1 MNESRKNF
9 WFEALKGGTLV
20 GIVTVAFS
28 LVLQFVGEKTTL
40 VSIIN
45 FASTV
50 VTILLV
56 FGLMRK
62 FATQHSAAEG
72 FTYGRGV
79 GFVVAMMLFVGVIS
93 GVYSAIMANFFIRE
107 EVLASVDMV
116 MADMQDLLPAEEFE
130 STYQMMRASVVN
142 PLLLTVSSV
151 LSNAFFG
158 LLMGLC
164 LSLLTRRQPD
174 IFAPEQNNNENQ

>member
-20 GIVTVAFS
+20 GIVMVAFE
-28 LVLQFVGEKTTL
+28 LLAHGVGERTTL
-40 VSIIN
+40 VSILG

-62 FATQHSAAEG
+62 FASQHSAANG

-79 GFVVAMMLFVGVIS
+79 GFVVAMMIFAGIIA
-93 GVYSAIMANFFIRE
+93 GVYTSVMANFFIRE
-107 EVLASVDMV
+107 ELLASVDMMMV
-116 MADMQDLLPAEEFE
+116 DMQDLLPAEEFE

-142 PLLLTVSSV
+142 PLMLTFSSV
-151 LSNAFFG
+151 LSNVFFG

-174 IFAPEQNNNENQ
+174 IFAPEENSNNNQ

>member
-9 WFEALKGGTLV
+9 WFEALKGGTLI
-20 GIVTVAFS
+20 GLVTVAFS
-28 LVLQFVGEKTTL
+28 IVLQFAGERVTL
-40 VSIIN
+40 ASILN
-45 FASTV
+45 VASVV
-50 VTILLV
+50 VTILLA
-56 FGLMRK
+56 FGLTRK
-62 FATQHSAAEG
+62 FATTPSAEEG
-72 FTYGRGV
+72 FSFGRAV
-79 GFVVAMMLFVGVIS
+79 GFVVAMMLFAGVIS
-93 GVYSAIMANFFIRE
+93 GVYSAVMANFFIRE

-130 STYQMMRASVVN
+130 STYQLMRASVVN

-174 IFAPEQNNNENQ
+174 IFAPEQNNNEN

>member
-1 MNESRKNF
+1 MNDSRKNF

-28 LVLQFVGEKTTL
+28 LVMQFAGEKATL

-56 FGLMRK
+56 YGLMRK

-107 EVLASVDMV
+107 ELMEVKGIGE
-116 MADMQDLLPAEEFE
+116 QEAE
-130 STYQMMRASVVN
+130 
-142 PLLLTVSSV
+142 
-151 LSNAFFG
+151 
-158 LLMGLC
+158 
-164 LSLLTRRQPD
+164 SLLAHFEEKKKAKEGKD
-174 IFAPEQNNNENQ
+174 K